1 MIEQTCKLYPQVR
14 IRPKDHLINDCVQMR
29 DHIDHTEIASPVTNK
44 FYLEQPHGEIYGL
57 DHSRERWVVVITEYS
72 LYNYTCFTCCR
83 FDPLMVA
90 QLRPETDIPGLYLT
104 GQVCI

>member
-1 MIEQTCKLYPQVR
+1 
-14 IRPKDHLINDCVQMR
+14 MR

-57 DHSRERWVVVITEYS
+57 DHSRERWVVVSTIMRS
-72 LYNYTCFTCCR
+72 CFTCCR

-104 GQVCI
+104 GQVGIYL

>member
-57 DHSRERWVVVITEYS
+57 DHSRERWVPS
-72 LYNYTCFTCCR
+72 QSSHYTTWFSCCR

>member
-1 MIEQTCKLYPQVR
+1 MT
-14 IRPKDHLINDCVQMR
+14 VQMR

-57 DHSRERWVVVITEYS
+57 DHSRERWVMVRVTTELS
-72 LYNYTCFTCCR
+72 LYIRVSLCCR

-90 QLRPETDIPGLYLT
+90 KLRPETDIPGLYLT

>member
-1 MIEQTCKLYPQVR
+1 
-14 IRPKDHLINDCVQMR
+14 MR

-57 DHSRERWVVVITEYS
+57 DHSRERWVVVITIVWS
-72 LYNYTCFTCCR
+72 LHNTHASLCCR

-90 QLRPETDIPGLYLT
+90 KLRPETDIPGLYLT

>member
-57 DHSRERWVVVITEYS
+57 DHSRERWVPS
-72 LYNYTCFTCCR
+72 
-83 FDPLMVA
+83 
-90 QLRPETDIPGLYLT
+90 
-104 GQVCI
+104 

>member
-1 MIEQTCKLYPQVR
+1 
-14 IRPKDHLINDCVQMR
+14 MR

-57 DHSRERWVVVITEYS
+57 DHSRERLVVVTIVQPLYLYAS
-72 LYNYTCFTCCR
+72 LCCR